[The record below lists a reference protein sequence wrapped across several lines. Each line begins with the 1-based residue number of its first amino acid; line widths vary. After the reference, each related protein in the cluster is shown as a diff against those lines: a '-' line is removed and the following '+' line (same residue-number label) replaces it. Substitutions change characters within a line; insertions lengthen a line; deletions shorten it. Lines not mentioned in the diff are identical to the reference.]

1 MPETTFYW
9 QDAAL
14 GVLLDKKMTRA
25 RTDELRLTSA
35 SLPEAGERICLPLY
49 LCRVPA
55 GFPSPAGDYVESNID
70 LNEWLIWNKL
80 ATYIVRVEGDSMAG
94 EIHSGDM
101 LIVDRSLEPRHRDVV
116 VACVGEEVTVKRL
129 LVEGG
134 RCFLAADNSGYPR
147 LEIDGDREFI
157 IWGVVTHA
165 VRRLR

>member
-1 MPETTFYW
+1 MARP
-9 QDAAL
+9 
-14 GVLLDKKMTRA
+14 
-25 RTDELRLTSA
+25 RTDELRITSV
-35 SLPEAGERICLPLY
+35 SLPEAGEHVHIPLY

-55 GFPSPAGDYVESNID
+55 GFPSPAGDYAERDID
-70 LNEWLIWNKL
+70 LNEWLIGNKL

-94 EIHSGDM
+94 EIHSGDW

-116 VACVGEEVTVKRL
+116 VACVGGEVTVKRL

-134 RCFLAADNSGYPR
+134 RCLLAADNPEYPR
-147 LEIDGDREFI
+147 LEIEGGSELN